1 MLLALV
7 SITVIPA
14 FAERTIQVTK
24 QVDVRKEVLATVLTD
39 LRSYKE
45 IFPTLV
51 KDVTIDPETN
61 QAKFTIIAQ
70 GTHEADVKSST
81 LQDGSFVIDIISGD
95 LQGSQITT
103 SLQKRIGFDGTPDG
117 ATIVKATLTLE
128 TNWWISA
135 ALSLVSDSDIEK
147 AVGDGFYEL
156 GQYAKSE
163 HPQGELVKVDH
174 EEKASAQEL
183 QVSTES
189 GKKDNTPELQVFK
202 IESEEKPK
210 NTVIVKTERSFGR
223 NSVFFST

>member
-1 MLLALV
+1 MALLSV
-7 SITVIPA
+7 TVIPA

-24 QVDVRKEVLATVLTD
+24 EVDVRKEALANVLTD

-51 KDVTIDPETN
+51 KDVRIDPKTN

-95 LQGSQITT
+95 LKGSQITT
-103 SLQKRIGFDGTPDG
+103 NLEKKDGFDGTPDG
-117 ATIVKATLTLE
+117 ATIVKATLMLE
-128 TNWWISA
+128 TSWWISA
-135 ALSLVSDSDIEK
+135 ALTLVSDSDIEK

-163 HPQGELVKVDH
+163 HSQELIKINH
-174 EEKASAQEL
+174 EEKSSAQEL
-183 QVSTES
+183 QVSIEPE
-189 GKKDNTPELQVFK
+189 KKDHIQELQVFK
-202 IESEEKPK
+202 IEAEEKPK
-210 NTVIVKTERSFGR
+210 SIIVKTERSFGR
-223 NSVFFST
+223 NSVFLYT

>member
-24 QVDVRKEVLATVLTD
+24 EVDVRKEVLATVLAD

-51 KDVTIDPETN
+51 KDVQIDPKTN
-61 QAKFTIIAQ
+61 QAKFIIIAQ
-70 GTHEADVKSST
+70 GTHEADVKSSI

-95 LQGSQITT
+95 LKGSQIIT
-103 SLQKRIGFDGTPDG
+103 SLEKRVGFDGTPDG
-117 ATIVKATLTLE
+117 ATIIRATLTLE
-128 TNWWISA
+128 TSWWISA
-135 ALSLVSDSDIEK
+135 ALTLVNDSDIEK

-163 HPQGELVKVDH
+163 RPQELIKLNY
-174 EEKASAQEL
+174 EEEASSQEL
-183 QVSTES
+183 QVSTKSE
-189 GKKDNTPELQVFK
+189 KKDNAPELQVFK

-210 NTVIVKTERSFGR
+210 KTAFVKSERSFGR